1 MTRYDLDAHP
11 NSALRPQVGYD
22 LRECLTSS
30 TEETARQRGSM
41 TVVDYDDSVH
51 NDRLDTLRVLVRIV
65 ESRGVGDRVG
75 VEEDEIRGIAH
86 GNCATV
92 RKAKGSGH
100 AAGHLVDSSREGDK
114 IEIAGVMSENP
125 GKRSIEPGVWLALP
139 CDAVRCDAWTFRR
152 SRLPPS

>member
-1 MTRYDLDAHP
+1 
-11 NSALRPQVGYD
+11 
-22 LRECLTSS
+22 
-30 TEETARQRGSM
+30 M
-41 TVVDYDDSVH
+41 TVVDYADSVR
-51 NDRLDTLRVLVRIV
+51 NDRLDTLRVLTRIV

-92 RKAKGSGH
+92 RKAKGRGR

-114 IEIAGVMSENP
+114 IEIAGVMSKNP

-139 CDAVRCDAWTFRR
+139 CDAVRCDAWTMRANRQKEGRPESTLRR
-152 SRLPPS
+152 PPTSSARVFIWRRDLQ